1 MYIQLAKVAPTKTCN
16 GDPNLC
22 GAAQPCKKASMLS
35 GGKKIWRSKSS
46 SKRYVTLVKEI
57 GLPCGVKAKVDLPK
71 IDKTY
76 KVASGTGF
84 YVSDLGHIITNSH
97 VVDGCQNIKIQ
108 SKGNIIDTT
117 LLGVDPKINLAVLKV
132 GIRPKQHFAV
142 SDIPAQEL
150 DEIIMAGHLFGDS
163 VGSTI
168 KFTKGIVSSLSGMDD
183 DYSQIQIDGAL
194 QPGNSGGPII
204 DQFTGNI
211 VAVAVEKLDYK
222 KGLKDFGVVAGN
234 TSFGIKASSVRNIM
248 RGNNLISKTPTKKQ
262 INTSELLSLAK
273 EATVHLTCWMTTAQ
287 IDKMLNT
294 ENGKV
299 LFKKFNK

>member
-1 MYIQLAKVAPTKTCN
+1 
-16 GDPNLC
+16 
-22 GAAQPCKKASMLS
+22 
-35 GGKKIWRSKSS
+35 
-46 SKRYVTLVKEI
+46 
-57 GLPCGVKAKVDLPK
+57 
-71 IDKTY
+71 
-76 KVASGTGF
+76 
-84 YVSDLGHIITNSH
+84 
-97 VVDGCQNIKIQ
+97 
-108 SKGNIIDTT
+108 
-117 LLGVDPKINLAVLKV
+117 
-132 GIRPKQHFAV
+132 
-142 SDIPAQEL
+142 
-150 DEIIMAGHLFGDS
+150 
-163 VGSTI
+163 
-168 KFTKGIVSSLSGMDD
+168 VSSLSGVGD
-183 DYSQIQIDGAL
+183 DYSQIQIDGVL

-211 VAVAVEKLDYK
+211 VAVAVAKLNYK
-222 KGLKDFGVVAGN
+222 KVMEDFGVVAGN